1 MAETKEQWPDSKMSE
16 PAKQQ
21 LSAII
26 AYKKKDNAYSDLS
39 RFRWTVCD
47 SWTILNDE
55 KKTNEY
61 EKGRLF
67 LVKNDVGYWWMK
79 EEPGGGNQKNTRP
92 PKNDGAP
99 DDNRIKY
106 RAKIV
111 EYMVALYRGHVIGT
125 NPASQLSEQ
134 QIQIKKDVRA
144 ANQEKRTANTSG
156 FVDADIPELNPR
168 WPRNGYIYI
177 GEECR
182 GKGCKETGS
191 KRIVLLAFYGG
202 KIRGVGTKFVSIFL
216 PQMIDDTT
224 LPQNITKFGRQWVDD
239 YENYCTIFQDDSWE
253 FQDVFRSLKTRE
265 LSSTFPPRNKN
276 FEWDNSNQVK
286 ALIKE
291 FNAKRFELLI
301 RNNETVEDMLFRTK
315 FRLARLMSFGGKGFN
330 VRNDESVPAVL
341 RQNSDEYHHE
351 TPLIF
356 FPSEQG
362 KERKGII
369 DSLDDI
375 NLTTDIGTDNA
386 IQYRELLECVD
397 NMCTVLTHSNGAL
410 VSDIEKTNIE
420 ENTIDKIL
428 WPIPCEQCKRGKMT
442 NKPFLHVWYI
452 LIAAIIAAAGLGI
465 NSAPTVV
472 ASMLVSSMMEPIKGM
487 ATALRFNY
495 YQKQGWKRALCRAA
509 AHFFLL
515 AFDIGICLLVGVVA
529 GFIFTAEQY
538 TEDNCTLTE
547 QFGGKTECVA
557 KKIQLVGEMHGR
569 GEYSGIAVAA
579 LVATVSALA
588 LVTADKSD
596 NKSALVGIGISASLL
611 PPAVNAG
618 MLWAMWGDDYES
630 KSGSNLGTRGWISL
644 ALTGVNIGII
654 LLIWTV
660 GYCKDDNEKYMW
672 CCKNKRKCL
681 SLGWCCA
688 TEDVTAGTNPAA
700 VGMQLPGKQL
710 PDQFSQNNPMKRT
723 KLFIEDE
730 ENTPLLRF

>member
-1 MAETKEQWPDSKMSE
+1 MDESKERWPDSTMNE
-16 PAKQQ
+16 RAKQQ
-21 LSAII
+21 LREII
-26 AYKKKDNAYSDLS
+26 GYKKKDTAEYEGLS
-39 RFRWTVCD
+39 GFEWTVYD
-47 SWTILNDE
+47 SWTALNGK

-61 EKGRLF
+61 AKGRLF
-67 LVKNDVGYWWMK
+67 LVKNGVGYWWMK
-79 EEPGGGNQKNTRP
+79 EESGPGNQKTTRP
-92 PKNDGAP
+92 PTKDGAP
-99 DDNRIKY
+99 GNEDTRRFKQ
-106 RAKIV
+106 KIND
-111 EYMVALYRGHVIGT
+111 YDVALYRGRVVLS
-125 NPASQLSEQ
+125 NPAEQ
-134 QIQIKKDVRA
+134 ILENELQRRKSVRA
-144 ANQEKRTANTSG
+144 YNQKTKMHNTSG
-156 FVDADIPELNPR
+156 YVDAAATVPNLNPEGA
-168 WPRNGYIYI
+168 PNNGYIYI

-182 GKGCKETGS
+182 GKGCKKTGR
-191 KRIVLLAFYGG
+191 KRIVLLAFYEGKSGG
-202 KIRGVGTKFVSIFL
+202 HPTKFVSIFL

-224 LPQNITKFGRQWVDD
+224 LPLNITKFGRQWVKD
-239 YENYCTIFQDDSWE
+239 YENYCTVKKDVGPWE
-253 FQDVFRSLKTRE
+253 FQDVFVSLVKRRQ
-265 LSSTFPPRNKN
+265 LSSIVPPRNKN
-276 FEWDNSNQVK
+276 FKWKKSEQVK

-301 RNNETVEDMLFRTK
+301 QNNETVEDMLFRTK
-315 FRLARLMSFGGKGFN
+315 FRLARLMSFGGKGFK
-330 VRNDESVPAVL
+330 VVVNDESVSAVL
-341 RQNSDEYHHE
+341 RQKSDEYHHE

-362 KERKGII
+362 KNRKGII

-375 NLTTDIGTDNA
+375 ELTKDIDTDNA

-420 ENTIDKIL
+420 ENSIDKIL
-428 WPIPCEQCKRGKMT
+428 WPVACGQCKRGKMSH
-442 NKPFLHVWYI
+442 KSFLHVWYI

-495 YQKQGWKRALCRAA
+495 YQKQGWKRAFCRAA
-509 AHFFLL
+509 AHFSLL
-515 AFDIGICLLVGVVA
+515 AFDIGLCLLVGIVA
-529 GFIFTAEQY
+529 GSIFTAEQY
-538 TEDNCTLTE
+538 TENNCTLTE
-547 QFGGKTECVA
+547 QFGGKTDCVA
-557 KKIQLVGEMHGR
+557 NKIQLVGEMHGR

-618 MLWAMWGDDYES
+618 MLWAMWGDNYES
-630 KSGSNLGTRGWISL
+630 KTGSNLGTRGWISL

-654 LLIWTV
+654 LLVWTV
-660 GYCKDDNEKYMW
+660 GYCKDDKEKYIW

-681 SLGWCCA
+681 WLGWCCA
-688 TEDVTAGTNPAA
+688 TEAEG
-700 VGMQLPGKQL
+700 PGKNEAVVAFEL
-710 PDQFSQNNPMKRT
+710 KSIENPSRK
-723 KLFIEDE
+723 KSFIEDE

>member
-1 MAETKEQWPDSKMSE
+1 MSETKERWPDSTMNE
-16 PAKQQ
+16 QAKQQ
-21 LSAII
+21 LREII
-26 AYKKKDNAYSDLS
+26 DYKKKDDTYSGLIS
-39 RFRWTVCD
+39 FKWTTYKKW
-47 SWTILNDE
+47 SSLNGE
-55 KKTNEY
+55 KTNGY
-61 EKGRLF
+61 EKTHLF
-67 LVKNDVGYWWMK
+67 LVKNADGYWWMK
-79 EEPGGGNQKNTRP
+79 EEPGGGNQKTTRP
-92 PKNDGAP
+92 PTKDGAP
-99 DDNRIKY
+99 GDENTRSFQKQIQNY
-106 RAKIV
+106 V
-111 EYMVALYRGHVIGT
+111 VALYQGHVVLS
-125 NPASQLSEQ
+125 NPAK
-134 QIQIKKDVRA
+134 QIHEDELQRRKSVRA
-144 ANQEKRTANTSG
+144 SNQKTKMDNTSG
-156 FVDADIPELNPR
+156 FVDADIPDLDPPGA
-168 WPRNGYIYI
+168 PRNGYIYI

-182 GKGCKETGS
+182 GKGCKKTGS

-202 KIRGVGTKFVSIFL
+202 KSRGVGTKFVSIFL

-224 LPQNITKFGRQWVDD
+224 LPQNITKFGRQWVKD
-239 YENYCTIFQDDSWE
+239 YENYCTVKSVGPWA
-253 FQDVFRSLKTRE
+253 FQDVFDSQVTRE
-265 LSSTFPPRNKN
+265 LSTTVPPRNQN
-276 FEWDNSNQVK
+276 FKWKDSDQEQVK

-301 RNNETVEDMLFRTK
+301 RNNETVEDILFRTK
-315 FRLARLMSFGGKGFN
+315 FRLARLMSFGGKGFK
-330 VRNDESVPAVL
+330 VADDESVPAVL
-341 RQNSDEYHHE
+341 RQNSDTYHHE

-362 KERKGII
+362 KERKEII
-369 DSLDDI
+369 NSLDDI
-375 NLTTDIGTDNA
+375 NLTADIGTDNA

-420 ENTIDKIL
+420 ENSIDKIL
-428 WPIPCEQCKRGKMT
+428 WPVPCRLCKRGKVT
-442 NKPFLHVWYI
+442 HKSFLHVWYI

-495 YQKQGWKRALCRAA
+495 YQKKGWERALRRAG
-509 AHFFLL
+509 AHFLLL
-515 AFDIGICLLVGVVA
+515 AFDIGLCLLVGVVA

-547 QFGGKTECVA
+547 QFGGKTDCVA
-557 KKIQLVGEMHGR
+557 NKIQLVGEMHGR

-579 LVATVSALA
+579 LVATVSAMA

-618 MLWAMWGDDYES
+618 MLWAMWGDNYES
-630 KSGSNLGTRGWISL
+630 KTGSNLGTRGWISL

-654 LLIWTV
+654 LLVWTV
-660 GYCKDDNEKYMW
+660 GYCKDDKEKYIW

-681 SLGWCCA
+681 WLGWCCA
-688 TEDVTAGTNPAA
+688 TEDDTAGTEPMAVALELELVNPIH
-700 VGMQLPGKQL
+700 KK
-710 PDQFSQNNPMKRT
+710 S
-723 KLFIEDE
+723 FIEDE

>member
-1 MAETKEQWPDSKMSE
+1 MVETKEQWPDSKMSE
-16 PAKQQ
+16 PAKQ

-39 RFRWTVCD
+39 RFRWTTYKN
-47 SWTILNDE
+47 WTTLNDE

-79 EEPGGGNQKNTRP
+79 EEPGAGNQKTTRP
-92 PKNDGAP
+92 PTKVGAP

-134 QIQIKKDVRA
+134 EIQIKKDVRA
-144 ANQEKRTANTSG
+144 ANQEKKTANTNG

-182 GKGCKETGS
+182 GKGCKETGR
-191 KRIVLLAFYGG
+191 KRIVLLAIYGG
-202 KIRGVGTKFVSIFL
+202 KSRGAGTKFVSIFL

-239 YENYCTIFQDDSWE
+239 YSKYCTIKKDVGSWE
-253 FQDVFRSLKTRE
+253 FQEVFHSLE
-265 LSSTFPPRNKN
+265 ASQLSSTVPPRNKN
-276 FEWDNSNQVK
+276 FKWKESEPVT

-315 FRLARLMSFGGKGFN
+315 FRLARLMSFGGKGFK
-330 VRNDESVPAVL
+330 VVNDESVPAVL
-341 RQNSDEYHHE
+341 RQKSDEYHHE

-362 KERKGII
+362 KERNRRII
-369 DSLDDI
+369 NSLDDI

-688 TEDVTAGTNPAA
+688 TEGPGERGTAVAQRGTA
-700 VGMQLPGKQL
+700 VALYVEEL
-710 PDQFSQNNPMKRT
+710 NPMHK
-723 KLFIEDE
+723 KSFIEDE